1 MVQTPLVF
9 NAGWHS
15 SKVGIIC
22 FVVGDSSL
30 SVVFFLFVVPVVKCI
45 CHGELVEPL
54 AALLGLRQA
63 QTDMSRERGDNR
75 TIQISGQL
83 LIAVVTVVCQ

>member
-30 SVVFFLFVVPVVKCI
+30 SVGLSELELNEFVEFL
-45 CHGELVEPL
+45 EL
-54 AALLGLRQA
+54 
-63 QTDMSRERGDNR
+63 
-75 TIQISGQL
+75 
-83 LIAVVTVVCQ
+83 